1 MEMSRVNWRRH
12 DGVDMRAEESAR
24 ITPPSEKPGKK
35 AKDEDTVTK
44 NMFQVN

>member
-1 MEMSRVNWRRH
+1 MESTCEQRNLLASRLP
-12 DGVDMRAEESAR
+12 AR
-24 ITPPSEKPGKK
+24 SQAKK